1 MDTFITEMLEIVYK
15 NNVMSP
21 LHYSEWELLRIN
33 RKKRTKVGHQDGSTL
48 VSVFISVCKLVLV
61 SMLVRLFIL

>member
-15 NNVMSP
+15 NVMSP
-21 LHYSEWELLRIN
+21 LHYSKWELLRIN

-48 VSVFISVCKLVLV
+48 VSVFISVCKLDLV
-61 SMLVRLFIL
+61 SMLVRLFIP